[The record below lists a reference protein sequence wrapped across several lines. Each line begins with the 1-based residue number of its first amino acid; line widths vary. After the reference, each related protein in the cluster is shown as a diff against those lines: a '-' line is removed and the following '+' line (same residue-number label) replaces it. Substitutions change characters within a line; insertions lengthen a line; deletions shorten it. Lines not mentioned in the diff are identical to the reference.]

1 MEQVEI
7 KTESILTK
15 ELESLVKMFEKD
27 ITLRIL
33 DYEELVEIFHQYM
46 PSLIHYSPLNLYTN
60 PLSNFIRYHIGDEVP
75 GCIIEEFQ
83 VYEKQEEFKSDMA
96 EIRDYYKSLIDDNAK
111 FSPEE
116 LKELTTFALI
126 DANSKDFIK
135 YLLGQII
142 DGAYPVK
149 KFISNSLVNRYF
161 QHLLA
166 TNELKCRSNRS
177 VNQDVDKQFNSR
189 IINSLYDM
197 FYRISLVTSRIE
209 EYTDPSIVEMI
220 KIDDFFE
227 ETYGPRFTEENKE
240 LFALDFNSHLNATL
254 LLADFLKENSPT
266 TYQRNKKW
274 LIQRANTYTE
284 KLFDR
289 DRLFSGRKYDI
300 DEIFAQTLEST
311 EEKKEDVLSLSD
323 KKVYQKEIKI

>member
-1 MEQVEI
+1 MEQVGI

-27 ITLRIL
+27 IKLRIL

-60 PLSNFIRYHIGDEVP
+60 PLSNFIRYHIGDDVP

-116 LKELTTFALI
+116 LKELTNFALI
-126 DANSKDFIK
+126 DASSQDFIK

-142 DGAYPVK
+142 DGSYPVK
-149 KFISNSLVNRYF
+149 KPLERALVNRYF
-161 QHLLA
+161 QNLL
-166 TNELKCRSNRS
+166 TINELNCRSTRS
-177 VNQDVDKQFNSR
+177 NNPEIDRQFNSR
-189 IINSLYDM
+189 IISSLYDM
-197 FYRISLVTSRIE
+197 FYRVSLATSKDE
-209 EYTDPSIVEMI
+209 TYTDESIVEMI

-227 ETYGPRFTEENKE
+227 ETYGSRFTEENKE
-240 LFALDFNSHLNATL
+240 LFALPLNCHLNATL
-254 LLADFLKENSPT
+254 LLADFLQETSPN

-274 LIQRANTYTE
+274 LIKRADAYTE
-284 KLFDR
+284 KLFNR
-289 DRLFSGRKYDI
+289 DRSFSGGMYDI
-300 DEIFAQTLEST
+300 DEIFTQTLEYT
-311 EEKKEDVLSLSD
+311 EETKENVLG
-323 KKVYQKEIKI
+323 KTKNKVFQKEIKV